1 MTASKTTDRF
11 LCSICKQNTI
21 HHIIRSFQRTEEIHD
36 PGDYAYPARTDLVYC
51 TYEITCCAGC
61 ETVCFREK
69 WFDHFHQINEDGTP
83 DESSRLYST
92 RGDRLT
98 ETSPSDNRP
107 SRGLESKARDIIDR
121 NILTDGDLN
130 AFCLD
135 MYPNV
140 SNEFSGSMTRTDKVN
155 LLLTKEKYNL
165 ERLIQILDKLGS
177 PA

>member
-1 MTASKTTDRF
+1 MIACKMTDRF

-21 HHIIRSFQRTEEIHD
+21 HHIIHSFQRTEEIHY

-61 ETVCFREK
+61 EIVCFREK

-92 RGDRLT
+92 RGEILPQANT
-98 ETSPSDNRP
+98 ANHCSQI
-107 SRGLESKARDIIDR
+107 GLQSTARNLIDR
-121 NILTDGDLN
+121 ILLTDGDLN

-135 MYPNV
+135 NYKNIHK
-140 SNEFSGSMTRTDKVN
+140 EFSGSMTRTDKVN
-155 LLLTKEKYNL
+155 LLLTKEIHDL
-165 ERLIQILDKLGS
+165 EKLIQILEK
-177 PA
+177 AR